1 MLRTLPQTRDWTLAQ
16 RLAGVIAF
24 ALVTAV
30 SARISIPM
38 EPVPFTFQPLAVLL
52 AGMILGA
59 RDGMASQLLYVLM
72 IAGGLPVDSRA
83 LGPAALLGPTAGYI
97 YGFVPAAF
105 VVGWIAQQRQSVFW
119 VRLIAGIAGI
129 VVIYVFGLS
138 WLMATRTL
146 DFNAAWLAGGA
157 AFILPD
163 LVKAVIAATLT
174 QGGRL
179 LWDQRPL

>member
-1 MLRTLPQTRDWTLAQ
+1 M
-16 RLAGVIAF
+16 
-24 ALVTAV
+24 
-30 SARISIPM
+30 
-38 EPVPFTFQPLAVLL
+38 
-52 AGMILGA
+52 
-59 RDGMASQLLYVLM
+59 
-72 IAGGLPVDSRA
+72 
-83 LGPAALLGPTAGYI
+83 
-97 YGFVPAAF
+97 
-105 VVGWIAQQRQSVFW
+105 
-119 VRLIAGIAGI
+119 AGIAGI

-138 WLMATRTL
+138 WLMATRAL

>member
-1 MLRTLPQTRDWTLAQ
+1 MLRTLPQTRDWTQGQ
-16 RLAGVIAF
+16 RLASIVAF

-38 EPVPFTFQPLAVLL
+38 EPVPFTFQPFAVLL

-59 RDGMASQLLYVLM
+59 RDGMLSQLLYVAMLALGM
-72 IAGGLPVDSRA
+72 PLDSRA
-83 LGPAALLGPTAGYI
+83 LGAAALIGPTAGYI

-105 VVGWIAQQRQSVFW
+105 VVGWIAQQRQSAFW
-119 VRLIAGIAGI
+119 LRLVAGAAGI

-138 WLMATRTL
+138 WLMNTLSL
-146 DFNAAWLAGGA
+146 DFNAAWVAGGA

-163 LVKAVIAATLT
+163 LVKVVIAATLT
-174 QGGRL
+174 QGGRI
-179 LWDQRPL
+179 LWDQWHS